1 MTLVL
6 RQVTR
11 RVSGAEIVREKV
23 LPTDV
28 ARIGRGADCEIRLPD
43 LAVSLHH
50 ATLTLT
56 GHGQVSVVS
65 TGREPFGVDDRFVT
79 RTDIDV
85 SRAPRLTFGDH
96 ILTLSPGDGGR
107 ILINMAAAEPAEGES
122 SSGVPAGGVIAK
134 ARIFGRRRIAW
145 TLGLGIVALCLL
157 WPLAAFYGH
166 FKARIDPDQQWS
178 SGPLSSAHAFL
189 EDDCQA
195 CHQAGASDA
204 GAVCPR

>member
-50 ATLTLT
+50 ATLTAT
-56 GHGQVSVVS
+56 GPGRVSVVS
-65 TGREPFGVDDRFVT
+65 VGREPFGVDGRFVT
-79 RTDIDV
+79 QADIDV

-96 ILTLSPGDGGR
+96 ILSLSLAHGGR
-107 ILINMAAAEPAEGES
+107 NLIHLPPAHPSERQSHVGI
-122 SSGVPAGGVIAK
+122 PAGGLITQA
-134 ARIFGRRRIAW
+134 ARFRRLTARRD
-145 TLGLGIVALCLL
+145 LGGGGCAHPSCKTTHSQRR
-157 WPLAAFYGH
+157 PL
-166 FKARIDPDQQWS
+166 
-178 SGPLSSAHAFL
+178 
-189 EDDCQA
+189 
-195 CHQAGASDA
+195 
-204 GAVCPR
+204 

>member
-107 ILINMAAAEPAEGES
+107 ILINMAAAEIIASMCDWHRS
-122 SSGVPAGGVIAK
+122 S
-134 ARIFGRRRIAW
+134 
-145 TLGLGIVALCLL
+145 
-157 WPLAAFYGH
+157 
-166 FKARIDPDQQWS
+166 
-178 SGPLSSAHAFL
+178 
-189 EDDCQA
+189 
-195 CHQAGASDA
+195 
-204 GAVCPR
+204 